1 MSEAE
6 AEDWLGVAVGTVL
19 DYPAGILDRAALE
32 ARRTCTHH
40 SQIVPTII
48 READVLLARGASLR
62 EASVPTNVRFL
73 PVEKVL
79 PPPKL
84 TQAEVDAIPAKL
96 IAIEITCGA
105 LVRNADGNVGP
116 TPEAAE

>member
-40 SQIVPTII
+40 SQIVPSII
-48 READVLLARGASLR
+48 READALMARDASLR
-62 EASVPTNVRFL
+62 EASVNVAAL
-73 PVEKVL
+73 PVAKRLPAPKV
-79 PPPKL
+79 
-84 TQAEVDAIPAKL
+84 TQADVDAMDAKL
-96 IAIEITCGA
+96 VKIGLSCGA
-105 LVRNADGNVGP
+105 LIQDGEGNVRP
-116 TPEAAE
+116 AL

>member
-19 DYPAGILDRAALE
+19 DYPAGILDQAALE
-32 ARRTCTHH
+32 ARRTCMHH

-48 READVLLARGASLR
+48 READALMARSASLR
-62 EASVPTNVRFL
+62 EASVPSNVL
-73 PVEKVL
+73 PIPKRL

-84 TQAEVDAIPAKL
+84 TQADVDAMPGKL
-96 IAIEITCGA
+96 VEIGIKCGA
-105 LVRNADGNVGP
+105 LVRDADGNVGP
-116 TPEAAE
+116 APEAA